1 MEDNCYGF
9 GSSKWKISASCNPA
23 FTSGV
28 ALPRTVKTRGFERLY
43 TNLGLGS
50 PDSTS
55 DDQNLSL
62 SRPDRDVSKF
72 NSSQTHE
79 ELERL
84 VVQHEE
90 VFEPVNIP
98 DPQHC
103 LSPRDLLVVYGLA
116 HAGNVSLSPVS
127 FLHLC
132 PAIVY
137 ELDVRSCASSH
148 QSDRIAHSHS
158 HSHSHASTIGGA
170 TRANISQLRYR
181 LSSVSQFTKLA
192 RCTTFHMLVLLTLVQ
207 SYQAGWLFASL
218 TIILISISG
227 LLCVAV
233 VPLLQ
238 KSFISQLI
246 SFLVALAVGTLL
258 GDAFLHLVPHALESH
273 SHEGHTSHTDSIL
286 KTGLMFLTV
295 VFFFTFESVLNVR
308 KNSEEDNRVQEKVT
322 YVPMSSVK
330 VNDNEKEMMMENGTQ
345 HTHSHHSHS
354 DNNIALMVVMGD
366 GLHNLT
372 DGLAI
377 GAAFSGGL
385 APGFATAVAVFTHEL
400 PHELGDFAVLIQAG
414 MTVRKALFYNL
425 VSSVLSFLG
434 TAVGL
439 IIGNFGDSTRWIY
452 AITAGS
458 FIYIAL
464 SNLVPEI
471 NRQKASYWTILL
483 RLSGILCGGGLMGCI
498 ALYEEDIHQMFL

>member
-1 MEDNCYGF
+1 MAKCSFFVCVVCLAVVTAEVLDHRFFLGQIIKKYGHN
-9 GSSKWKISASCNPA
+9 GTISYE
-23 FTSGV
+23 
-28 ALPRTVKTRGFERLY
+28 GFERLY
-43 TNLGLGS
+43 TNLGLGA
-50 PDSTS
+50 PGSTA
-55 DDQNLSL
+55 DDQNLRL
-62 SRPDRDVSKF
+62 SRPDRDVSEF

-84 VVQHEE
+84 VAQHEE

-103 LSPRDLLVVYGLA
+103 LSPWDLLVVYGIA
-116 HAGNVSLSPVS
+116 HAGNASLSPVS

-137 ELDVRSCASSH
+137 ELDVRSCASTH

-158 HSHSHASTIGGA
+158 HSHSHTSTIGSA
-170 TRANISQLRYR
+170 SHAS
-181 LSSVSQFTKLA
+181 
-192 RCTTFHMLVLLTLVQ
+192 
-207 SYQAGWLFASL
+207 WLFASL
-218 TIILISISG
+218 TILLISISG

-258 GDAFLHLVPHALESH
+258 GDAFLHLVPHALESN
-273 SHEGHTSHTDSIL
+273 SLEGHTSHTDSVL

-295 VFFFTFESVLNVR
+295 VFFFTFESVLNIHR
-308 KNSEEDNRVQEKVT
+308 NREEDKRVQDKVT

-330 VNDNEKEMMMENGTQ
+330 LNSSEKDTMVENGSQ
-345 HTHSHHSHS
+345 HTHSHHNHH

-414 MTVRKALFYNL
+414 MTVRKAIFYNL

>member
-1 MEDNCYGF
+1 MAKYSFFVCVVCFAVVTAEVLDHRFFLGQIIKKYGHN
-9 GSSKWKISASCNPA
+9 GTISYE
-23 FTSGV
+23 
-28 ALPRTVKTRGFERLY
+28 GFERLY

-158 HSHSHASTIGGA
+158 HSHSHSHASTIGGA
-170 TRANISQLRYR
+170 TRAS
-181 LSSVSQFTKLA
+181 
-192 RCTTFHMLVLLTLVQ
+192 
-207 SYQAGWLFASL
+207 WLFASL